1 MELKR
6 EIRGRDE
13 TVQCKE
19 KEITELKK
27 DLRATEK
34 HSFVLNHKIKLLE
47 DEILP
52 KENKI
57 SEMKSQIL
65 AMEEELTNV
74 VRDQAEFNVQMTEA
88 KSKLTNAVADV
99 TLERR
104 KVLQQASQINETD
117 QQIYRYKNPLFWDN
131 TLLQASQISK
141 LQKELAALHSQ
152 DPKKAAAVL
161 GTKFV
166 PGETGEVDTE
176 SDSSTQNEVVRQKDY
191 LEKTVLSLKSQLSQV
206 EQQNKSNNLKMFR
219 ENKELLREIA
229 RLKKEILDLKQFR
242 VKII

>member
-1 MELKR
+1 M
-6 EIRGRDE
+6 
-13 TVQCKE
+13 
-19 KEITELKK
+19 
-27 DLRATEK
+27 
-34 HSFVLNHKIKLLE
+34 LE

-99 TLERR
+99 TMERR
-104 KVLQQASQINETD
+104 KVLQQASQIT
-117 QQIYRYKNPLFWDN
+117 
-131 TLLQASQISK
+131 K
-141 LQKELAALHSQ
+141 LQKEIAALHSQ

-161 GTKFV
+161 GSKFV

-176 SDSSTQNEVVRQKDY
+176 ADSSTQNEVVRQKDY

-242 VKII
+242 VRII

>member
-1 MELKR
+1 MIIYENVSTILTEILFKGLEKDIVELKR

-104 KVLQQASQINETD
+104 KVLQQASQI
-117 QQIYRYKNPLFWDN
+117 
-131 TLLQASQISK
+131 SK
-141 LQKELAALHSQ
+141 LQKEIAALHSQ

-161 GTKFV
+161 GSKF
-166 PGETGEVDTE
+166 GAGDGADADSEA
-176 SDSSTQNEVVRQKDY
+176 DSSTQNEVVRQKDY

-242 VKII
+242 VRII

>member
-1 MELKR
+1 MTAPLC
-6 EIRGRDE
+6 
-13 TVQCKE
+13 V
-19 KEITELKK
+19 
-27 DLRATEK
+27 LRHFKMRHFLIKYLLLLQFTLRLTIK
-34 HSFVLNHKIKLLE
+34 HF
-47 DEILP
+47 
-52 KENKI
+52 
-57 SEMKSQIL
+57 
-65 AMEEELTNV
+65 
-74 VRDQAEFNVQMTEA
+74 
-88 KSKLTNAVADV
+88 
-99 TLERR
+99 
-104 KVLQQASQINETD
+104 
-117 QQIYRYKNPLFWDN
+117 
-131 TLLQASQISK
+131 LQASQISK

-176 SDSSTQNEVVRQKDY
+176 TGDSSTQNEVVRQKDY

-242 VKII
+242 VKLI

>member
-1 MELKR
+1 MEKDIIELKR
-6 EIRGRDE
+6 EIKGRDE

-27 DLRATEK
+27 DLRAMEK

-74 VRDQAEFNVQMTEA
+74 VKDQAEFNVQMSEA
-88 KSKLTNAVADV
+88 KSKLTNAVLEV
-99 TLERR
+99 TTERR
-104 KVLQQASQINETD
+104 KVLQHT
-117 QQIYRYKNPLFWDN
+117 
-131 TLLQASQISK
+131 SQISK
-141 LQKELAALHSQ
+141 LQKEVQALHPLLQ
-152 DPKKAAAVL
+152 DPKKLKDAVSAL
-161 GTKFV
+161 CSKHGA
-166 PGETGEVDTE
+166 GDGAEAEQDA
-176 SDSSTQNEVVRQKDY
+176 DSSTQSEIVRQKDY

-219 ENKELLREIA
+219 ENKELLREIS
-229 RLKKEILDLKQFR
+229 RLKKEIHESKKFR
-242 VKII
+242 VTRTARGYEDPDRSI

>member
-1 MELKR
+1 M
-6 EIRGRDE
+6 
-13 TVQCKE
+13 
-19 KEITELKK
+19 
-27 DLRATEK
+27 
-34 HSFVLNHKIKLLE
+34 
-47 DEILP
+47 
-52 KENKI
+52 
-57 SEMKSQIL
+57 
-65 AMEEELTNV
+65 
-74 VRDQAEFNVQMTEA
+74 
-88 KSKLTNAVADV
+88 
-99 TLERR
+99 
-104 KVLQQASQINETD
+104 
-117 QQIYRYKNPLFWDN
+117 
-131 TLLQASQISK
+131 
-141 LQKELAALHSQ
+141 
-152 DPKKAAAVL
+152 L